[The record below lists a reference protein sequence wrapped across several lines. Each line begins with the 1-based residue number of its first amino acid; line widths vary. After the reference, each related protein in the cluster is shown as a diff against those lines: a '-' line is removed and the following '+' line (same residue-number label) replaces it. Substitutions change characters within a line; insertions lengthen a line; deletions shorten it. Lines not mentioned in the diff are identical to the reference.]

1 MLVEHKIISVRFC
14 YTTFHLCFDIIIKE
28 YNVMI
33 IIILN
38 SLK

>member
-14 YTTFHLCFDIIIKE
+14 YTTFHLCFDIIKE